1 MFAPLPDGWTGSTLS
16 GLSDGT
22 DTLLSGLDESVLA
35 ISGAW
40 GRDASSDAGS
50 DSALGFGFDRFRGPM
65 KQGGG
70 GGLTGNQNLLISG
83 TLY

>member
-1 MFAPLPDGWTGSTLS
+1 MFAPLTEEWTGSTLS

-22 DTLLSGLDESVLA
+22 AALKPGWDESLVA

-65 KQGGG
+65 KQGDG
-70 GGLTGNQNLLISG
+70 GGLEFRIS
-83 TLY
+83 